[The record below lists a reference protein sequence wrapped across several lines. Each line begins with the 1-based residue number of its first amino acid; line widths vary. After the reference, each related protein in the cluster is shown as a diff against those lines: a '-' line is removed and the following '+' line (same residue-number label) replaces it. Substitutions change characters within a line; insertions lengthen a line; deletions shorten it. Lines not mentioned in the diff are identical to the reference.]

1 MSAPLKTL
9 ENTGQT
15 GIFPKNSAKAYWEP
29 LNQRQSQNPANPRQ
43 LPALRAEVIGQSVGS
58 DANPLSCY
66 NSSIGK
72 TRIKMQTFRIIAKNP
87 SHENAASKLVLA
99 AVRFFILAVLIRF
112 KQHSAPPY
120 ETTFLPFFSSPLSTR
135 GCAMI

>member
-1 MSAPLKTL
+1 
-9 ENTGQT
+9 
-15 GIFPKNSAKAYWEP
+15 
-29 LNQRQSQNPANPRQ
+29 
-43 LPALRAEVIGQSVGS
+43 
-58 DANPLSCY
+58 
-66 NSSIGK
+66 
-72 TRIKMQTFRIIAKNP
+72 MQTFRIIAKNP
-87 SHENAASKLVLA
+87 SHENVASKLVLA